1 MKCNRCG
8 LVQFEPSSNN
18 CRRCH
23 RSMQEE
29 PEPAGPTLEPPPLVM
44 PVTGQ
49 SIARAIRALRL
60 HKGLSQRQVAAR
72 MNVPRS
78 YCSKLECEKARPT
91 LRTLERVAHGLE
103 VSIPELL
110 SGGERSRQDEIREL
124 LADPFIAE
132 LLPFLPR
139 LTQVQMRGILLKVS
153 HMTMRQRRTA

>member
-1 MKCNRCG
+1 M
-8 LVQFEPSSNN
+8 S
-18 CRRCH
+18 
-23 RSMQEE
+23 
-29 PEPAGPTLEPPPLVM
+29 
-44 PVTGQ
+44 VTGQ

-78 YCSKLECEKARPT
+78 YCSKLECEKANPT
-91 LRTLERVAHGLE
+91 LRTLERLARGLE

-139 LTQVQMRGILLKVS
+139 LTQVQKRGILLKVS
-153 HMTMRQRRTA
+153 QMTMRQRRTA